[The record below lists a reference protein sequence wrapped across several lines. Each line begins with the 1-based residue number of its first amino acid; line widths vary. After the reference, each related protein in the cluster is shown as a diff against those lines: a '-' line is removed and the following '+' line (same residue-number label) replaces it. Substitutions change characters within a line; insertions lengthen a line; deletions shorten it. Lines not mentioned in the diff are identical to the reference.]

1 MVVSAVV
8 NIVIGLLAAATALE
22 ENADELTRLDS
33 LAGDGDLGRT
43 AIRIAEAMREV
54 IATGEVDS
62 TKLLLE
68 CGKRIAMKAPSS
80 CGTLVA
86 IGFLAASKALE
97 EEMNPSHQL
106 ASALVA
112 SVEAISKR
120 GKASPGDRTML
131 DALAPSAAAASKIE
145 ESLPFEDY
153 LAGVSKAA
161 EQGMHAT
168 REMIPRIGRARAL
181 PEQAQGNPD
190 PGAVLIFVALGAG
203 LLSIAEQNR

>member
-1 MVVSAVV
+1 V
-8 NIVIGLLAAATALE
+8 NIVIGLLAAAAALE

-43 AIRIAEAMREV
+43 AVRIAEAMREV

-62 TKLLLE
+62 TILLLE

-97 EEMNPSHQL
+97 EEKSHSHQL

-112 SVEAISKR
+112 SIEAISKR

-131 DALAPSAAAASKIE
+131 DALAPSAFAASKIE
-145 ESLPFEDY
+145 ESLSFGDY
-153 LAGVSKAA
+153 LEGVSKAA
-161 EQGMHAT
+161 EQGMNAT

-181 PEQAQGNPD
+181 PEQARGNPD
-190 PGAVLIFVALGAG
+190 PGAVLIFVALSAG